1 MLTLGSQAAFAE
13 ENVFVQDEHCLA
25 YKTEKTMF
33 FLFAGVGVIGKSC
46 EVKAEMRLGEN
57 TSLHFLVL
65 KLKCGVWDR
74 GV

>member
-1 MLTLGSQAAFAE
+1 AKQLLRKKMFLFRMNIAL
-13 ENVFVQDEHCLA
+13 LI
-25 YKTEKTMF
+25 KLKKTMF